1 MSDSPTLWQIEIS
14 HFSEKARWALDYKDV
29 EHERRSPLPGAHIP
43 VALWLTRGRH
53 STFPVLS
60 LEGRNIGDS
69 TAVIAALEQ
78 RFPEPAL
85 YPADPEQRRRALELE
100 DFFDEEVGPNVRH
113 LAFHEMRNDPERL
126 KVVAERSAPAALAR
140 FSGMTAAYARTY
152 TSVRWNS
159 GDEEAAE
166 VDRVK
171 IVAAFDRIEAEL
183 GSDEYLVGNRFSV
196 ADLTAASLLY
206 PIVLPAEGPS
216 GEDGMS
222 RGIRRFRE
230 PLEERRG
237 FAYVAEMFRRHRKP
251 ARVAAAA

>member
-159 GDEEAAE
+159 GDRGGRGRPRQ
-166 VDRVK
+166 DRRRLRPHRSGAGIGRVPGRQP
-171 IVAAFDRIEAEL
+171 VQRRRPDRRLA
-183 GSDEYLVGNRFSV
+183 
-196 ADLTAASLLY
+196 
-206 PIVLPAEGPS
+206 PLPDRPAR
-216 GEDGMS
+216 
-222 RGIRRFRE
+222 RGA
-230 PLEERRG
+230 ERRG
-237 FAYVAEMFRRHRKP
+237 RDVEGDKALPRAARRAPRLRVRRRDVP
-251 ARVAAAA
+251 PPSQAGQVAAAA